1 MREQD
6 KNSMKDQEQIRQRM
20 REYRAKRKSHSDIS
34 RLPKEVQ
41 QAAKIIV
48 EETEKYKHLLN
59 EE

>member
-1 MREQD
+1 MNDRD
-6 KNSMKDQEQIRQRM
+6 KKSMKDQEQIRQRM
-20 REYRAKRKSHSDIS
+20 LKYKANRKSHSDIS

>member
-20 REYRAKRKSHSDIS
+20 REYRANMKGDDDIS
-34 RLPKEVQ
+34 SLPKGAQ
-41 QAAKIIV
+41 RAAKIIA
-48 EETEKYKHLLN
+48 EENEKYKHLLN

>member
-6 KNSMKDQEQIRQRM
+6 KKSMKDQEQIRQRM
-20 REYRAKRKSHSDIS
+20 REYKANRKSNSDIS
-34 RLPKEVQ
+34 RLPEGAQ
-41 QAAKIIV
+41 RAAKIIV

>member
-6 KNSMKDQEQIRQRM
+6 KNSMKDQEKISKHI
-20 REYRAKRKSHSDIS
+20 REYLNKRKSHSDIS

>member
-6 KNSMKDQEQIRQRM
+6 KNSMKDQERISKHI
-20 REYRAKRKSHSDIS
+20 REYLNKRKSHSDIS
-34 RLPKEVQ
+34 RLPKEV
-41 QAAKIIV
+41 